1 MKSFHKIPFKV
12 TDVTRSRKVGVVISC
27 LAELKKKAN
36 QLFGIGNEDNLK
48 VFHEDGTEV
57 CDDGYLMSL
66 KKHSLLIVSPK
77 KPPLRYENFTS
88 ALQNYLDALH
98 NLQQHPHQEVYRHL
112 NDNNDVVNS
121 SFLVKWVATLSQSK
135 SHLSLKSDHPEWF
148 EGCNKLVKTKE
159 DYFRKCAQGRIRSYL
174 RDAQSKLLDENSS
187 KLIET
192 FKSLLSSQKYFGCYF
207 DRADICAD
215 RICDEAGNFVCEGRY
230 NRSNCTDFH
239 QINPYDNAESRIIFS
254 TWNLDH
260 VFERVNILSSLQKL
274 TKDNNLIDSCLP
286 KYYDLLFTR
295 KNLKLVHKSCHVI
308 APHTEIKID

>member
-1 MKSFHKIPFKV
+1 M
-12 TDVTRSRKVGVVISC
+12 
-27 LAELKKKAN
+27 
-36 QLFGIGNEDNLK
+36 
-48 VFHEDGTEV
+48 
-57 CDDGYLMSL
+57 
-66 KKHSLLIVSPK
+66 
-77 KPPLRYENFTS
+77 
-88 ALQNYLDALH
+88 
-98 NLQQHPHQEVYRHL
+98 
-112 NDNNDVVNS
+112 
-121 SFLVKWVATLSQSK
+121 
-135 SHLSLKSDHPEWF
+135 
-148 EGCNKLVKTKE
+148 KTKE

-174 RDAQSKLLDENSS
+174 RDAQSKLLHENSS